1 MMSEA
6 GQLSVNDRV
15 LLHLLRFA
23 TDVPPTEF
31 PSECT
36 QAGIA
41 AAIGIS
47 RTHAP
52 RAVKGLM
59 KQGFVDESRA
69 RVTGHERRMSVYA
82 VTAEGVKTA
91 SELWR
96 DISNSL
102 LKVQCGDSAESMTG
116 AQIEELVGKKKALA
130 IVSRIKDGVV
140 DIGKKQ
146 TETIKMIDDSPEP
159 VEFYGRD
166 DELRSGEDFLRSDS
180 RAMVILGNRGSGTST
195 IARRLIQT
203 HDETNALWIPL
214 DSQTSLEEI
223 LAKLRR
229 FAEKVSG
236 QSTENDRALDLEES
250 VIIFDDFF
258 TVTEEVV
265 EFLTTMIESDGRTKI
280 IVTAREETPAYN
292 WFYHKKHVDD
302 ETVRVLRVKGLD
314 EKSAMRLLG
323 NEKIEKDAFR
333 RIFMMSR
340 GQPMILRMLADGDYE
355 GLKKN
360 TVFTT
365 EEARYLLFLKDKKG

>member
-1 MMSEA
+1 MSEA

-23 TDVPPTEF
+23 ADVPPAEF

-47 RTHAP
+47 RTHVP

-59 KQGFVDESRA
+59 KQGLVDESRA

-91 SELWR
+91 SELWK
-96 DISNSL
+96 DISNFSL
-102 LKVQCGDSAESMTG
+102 NVQSGDHAESMTG

-130 IVSRIKDGVV
+130 MVSRIKDGVV

-146 TETIKMIDDSPEP
+146 AEIVRMIDDSPEP

-166 DELRSGEDFLRSDS
+166 EELRSVEDFLRSDS
-180 RAMVILGNRGSGTST
+180 RAMIILGNRGSGTST

-214 DSQTSLEEI
+214 DSLTSLEEI
-223 LAKLRR
+223 RTRLRG
-229 FAEKVSG
+229 FAEKVTG
-236 QSTENDRALDLEES
+236 QSTEDDCALDLEES
-250 VIIFDDFF
+250 VMIFDDFF
-258 TVTEEVV
+258 TVADEIV

-302 ETVRVLRVKGLD
+302 ETVRVIRVKGLD
-314 EKSAMRLLG
+314 EESARRLLG

-333 RIFMMSR
+333 RILMMSH
-340 GQPMILRMLADGDYE
+340 GQPMILRMLADDDYE

-365 EEARYLLFLKDKKG
+365 EEIRYLLFLKDKEG